1 MERYRSQIG
10 ASRLPQAYGQNFVDG
25 AATGVQVAGAW
36 GRLGETIQKA
46 GEVMKR
52 RQDEWDAT
60 RAMEANNEL
69 VKRMTSYMEDPDTGV
84 LNTRKLGLARGLTQ
98 QADADTD
105 RFIAEIDG
113 QLDND
118 AQKQAFRAMAE
129 RSRVPFWKQASH
141 FEAAQVNEYRGQVFK
156 NTLDAGMQMTL
167 RDPMD
172 EGAFEAASVQGA
184 TAIRAQYVGA
194 DEKVVKAAVDEYVSG
209 LEAARISAVS
219 EGNPLLGEAL
229 IKSSPYLTPMDARKL
244 RGTIAPKAE
253 IYRRQE
259 AVDDLVQRFGP
270 GQEQEGLAWIREHKG
285 GEEEERLASAYKQ
298 RIGEMTV
305 REVNADAELR
315 KQQEAN
321 FTQMYKDAKIRGD
334 IPTREELNAAFDN
347 NLISRAHYN
356 QGLALLDV
364 AVTRADVTKKLSKS
378 PDWSSLTPQQQEER
392 IMRGMGVTQE
402 DREAALA
409 AIQAGVLDGTMTDAE
424 LSAYHK
430 SGRITSAELERF
442 KGMDNKLTGEQKGF
456 VGVQRK
462 MLDADIAKVDI
473 PGGNGAGY
481 KTFAQAKFNELV
493 SQLDPNG
500 KTYRMDVMNA
510 RRDALSLTVQESGKK
525 QTRVTWFGFGSEEP
539 TPFGVRVNKALD
551 ELNQE
556 AESVTEYSQDLTT
569 DDIHLENRPTAETE
583 RAAPLPRPAGNTGNI
598 GLDMVGGSGRITGR
612 FSDARAYRKGKHNGI
627 DVAVPE
633 GTPIVSP
640 DAGVPLTVTRV
651 VTGSP
656 SKGGGNTVTL
666 SGTLPDGRAVSLT
679 ASHMQNGSIA
689 LKPGDVVQPGEVI
702 GRVGNTGMTS
712 DRQKGGIT
720 AWYPGKKSG
729 YHLDLKIKV
738 NGEYV
743 DPEAFSFGAGKK
755 PAAPP
760 KAAAPKQAAAPG
772 PAPVPSPTP
781 EPPASRPG
789 PTIENARK
797 LEGQTAAPQQKR
809 RLEDIFG
816 GMMH

>member
-1 MERYRSQIG
+1 MDRYRPQIS

-25 AATGVQVAGAW
+25 AATGVNVAGAW

-98 QADADTD
+98 QTDADTD
-105 RFIAEIDG
+105 RFIAEIEG

-194 DEKVVKAAVDEYVSG
+194 DEKVVKAAIDEYVSG

-229 IKSSPYLTPMDARKL
+229 IKSSPYLTPMDAQKL
-244 RGTIAPKAE
+244 RGSITPKAE

-259 AVDDLVQRFGP
+259 AVDELVQRFGP
-270 GQEQEGLAWIREHKG
+270 GQEQEGLAWIRENKG

-298 RIGEMTV
+298 RIGEMTIQ
-305 REVNADAELR
+305 EVNADAELR
-315 KQQEAN
+315 KQQAAN
-321 FTQMYKDAKIRGD
+321 FDQLYRDYWSQ
-334 IPTREELNAAFDN
+334 DN
-347 NLISRAHYN
+347 NPPQELLDSMHQNKLISSEHHRQGKFWN
-356 QGLALLDV
+356 QVAL
-364 AVTRADVTKKLSKS
+364 TRADVTKKLSKS

-392 IMRGMGVTQE
+392 IMRSMGVTQE

-409 AIQAGVLDGTMTDAE
+409 AIRAGILDGTMTDAE
-424 LSAYHK
+424 LKAYYT
-430 SGRITSAELERF
+430 SGLITGAEREQLR
-442 KGMDNKLTGEQKGF
+442 KLGQRLSSEQKEF
-456 VGVQRK
+456 LRVQREQLGVDLGK
-462 MLDADIAKVDI
+462 IRIPLKNPGVYITMAK
-473 PGGNGAGY
+473 AR
-481 KTFAQAKFNELV
+481 FSELV
-493 SQLDPNG
+493 ADLDTHS
-500 KTYRMDVMNA
+500 KTYRMDVMKA
-510 RRDALSLTVQESGKK
+510 RRDALTYAIEESGEPEKY
-525 QTRVTWFGFGSEEP
+525 VTWLGFGSEQL
-539 TPFGVRVNKALD
+539 TSFGERTKEAKD
-551 ELNQE
+551 ELDADIKAVKEYMPEFTPEGVQLESRAEVRARQE
-556 AESVTEYSQDLTT
+556 AE
-569 DDIHLENRPTAETE
+569 
-583 RAAPLPRPAGNTGNI
+583 RARYASTSHTGNI

-612 FSDARAYRKGKHNGI
+612 FKDWRRYDGRNGPHNGI

-640 DAGVPLTVTRV
+640 DAGAPLTVTRV

-689 LKPGDVVQPGEVI
+689 LKPGDVVQPGSLI

-720 AWYPGKKSG
+720 AWYPGKNSG
-729 YHLDLKIKV
+729 YHLDLKIRV
-738 NGEYV
+738 NGKYV
-743 DPEAFSFGAGKK
+743 DPETFSFEAGKS
-755 PAAPP
+755 PAAPT
-760 KAAAPKQAAAPG
+760 
-772 PAPVPSPTP
+772 PAPEAP
-781 EPPASRPG
+781 EARPG
-789 PTIENARK
+789 PTVENAKK
-797 LEGQTAAPQQKR
+797 LEEQTAPQQKR
-809 RLEDIFG
+809 SLDDIFG

>member
-1 MERYRSQIG
+1 MERYRHQIND
-10 ASRLPQAYGQNFVDG
+10 SRLPQTYGQNHVDG

-36 GRLGETIQKA
+36 GKLGETIQKT
-46 GEVMKR
+46 GEIMKR

-69 VKRMTSYMEDPDTGV
+69 MKRMTAYMDDPDMGV
-84 LNTRKLGLARGLTQ
+84 VNTRKLGLAQGVTKQ
-98 QADADTD
+98 ADTD
-105 RFIAEIDG
+105 FDGFVSEIEST
-113 QLDND
+113 LNNN

-172 EGAFEAASVQGA
+172 EGAFETASGQGA

-209 LEAARISAVS
+209 LETARIAAVS

-229 IKSSPYLTPMDARKL
+229 IKSSPYLLPMDAKKL
-244 RGTIAPKAE
+244 RGAIAPKAE

-259 AVDDLVQRFGP
+259 AVDELVQRFGP
-270 GQEQEGLAWIREHKG
+270 GQEQEGLAWIRANKS

-305 REVNADAELR
+305 NEVNADAELR
-315 KQQEAN
+315 KQQAAN
-321 FTQMYKDAKIRGD
+321 FDQLYRDYWGQGRNVPQEQLDAMLQG
-334 IPTREELNAAFDN
+334 EV
-347 NLISRAHYN
+347 ISPAQHR
-356 QGLALLDV
+356 QGTAWNRI
-364 AVTRADVTKKLSKS
+364 AVTRADVTKELSKD
-378 PDWSSLTPQQQEER
+378 PGWSSLTPQQQEER

-402 DREAALA
+402 DRDAALA
-409 AIQAGVLDGTMTDAE
+409 AIREGVLDGTITDAE
-424 LSAYHK
+424 LKAYYT
-430 SGRITSAELERF
+430 SGRITGAELERF
-442 KGMDNKLTGEQKGF
+442 KDMDNKLTREQKEF
-456 VGVQRK
+456 VGVQKK
-462 MLDADIAKVDI
+462 MLEADIAKVDI
-473 PGGNGAGY
+473 PGGGGAGY

-493 SQLDPNG
+493 SQLDPND

-510 RRDALSLTVQESGKK
+510 RRDALSLTIQESGKK
-525 QTRVTWFGFGSEEP
+525 QTRVTWFGFGSEVN
-539 TPFGVRVNKALD
+539 TPFGERVSQALNA
-551 ELNQE
+551 LNEE
-556 AESVTEYSQDLTT
+556 AGDVVEYSRDFTT
-569 DDIHLENRPTAETE
+569 DDINLESRAPAETA
-583 RAAPLPRPAGNTGNI
+583 RPAPSPHPAGNTGNI

-612 FSDARAYRKGKHNGI
+612 FYDARAYRKGRHNGI

-633 GTPIVSP
+633 GTPVVSP

-666 SGTLPDGRAVSLT
+666 SGTLSDGRAISLT

-689 LKPGDVVQPGEVI
+689 LKPGDVVQPGSLI

-712 DRQKGGIT
+712 DRQKGGVT

-738 NGEYV
+738 NGKYV
-743 DPEAFSFGAGKK
+743 DPETFSFEAGKN
-755 PAAPP
+755 PSAPR
-760 KAAAPKQAAAPG
+760 KAAV
-772 PAPVPSPTP
+772 PAPEP
-781 EPPASRPG
+781 EAPEARPG
-789 PTIENARK
+789 PTVENAKK
-797 LEGQTAAPQQKR
+797 LEEQTAPQQKR
-809 RLEDIFG
+809 SLDDIFG